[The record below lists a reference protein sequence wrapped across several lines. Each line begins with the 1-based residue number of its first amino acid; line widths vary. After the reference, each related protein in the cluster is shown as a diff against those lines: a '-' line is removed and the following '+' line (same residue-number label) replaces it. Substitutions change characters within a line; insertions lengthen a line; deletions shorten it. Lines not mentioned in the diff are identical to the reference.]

1 MNYLKYISHLDL
13 MRLFERTFNR
23 INLPIEYSNGFN
35 PKPKISIASPL
46 SLGIESEEEWMD
58 IDVLEEIDLEAFM
71 EDANSVLPDDIQ
83 ILHSE
88 YIEDNT
94 PIAALITWACYDSSF
109 LLLEDLSQAD
119 ILSKLDNW
127 ICKDEILIKRHR
139 KKGRRKILVTENIVD
154 LMKEV
159 RIKTFNQGK
168 IVLSAVLKIG
178 ESGTLRPKDFIDA
191 FIEDNDLKVDPAS
204 ISFKRTGQRI

>member
-1 MNYLKYISHLDL
+1 

-23 INLPIEYSNGFN
+23 IDLPIEYSNGFN

-58 IDVLEEIDLEAFM
+58 IELLEKIDREGFM
-71 EDANSVLPDDIQ
+71 EEVNNILPEDIQ

-109 LLLEDLSQAD
+109 LLLDDLSQED
-119 ILSKLDNW
+119 ILSKLESW
-127 ICKDEILIKRHR
+127 TSRDEILIKRYR
-139 KKGRRKILVTENIVD
+139 KKGRRKILVTENVAE

-159 RIKTFNQGK
+159 RVKTFNQGK
-168 IVLSAVLKIG
+168 IILSAVLKTG

-191 FIEDNDLKVDPAS
+191 FIEDNDLIVDPAS
-204 ISFKRTGQRI
+204 INFKRTGQRI